1 VPKGDG
7 RKTALDLAGRVASNA
22 PQTNGDMTMQDQGLG
37 SWPTRRA
44 RMTPGKAALV
54 QAGEIRTYAD
64 LAENATRL
72 AHGLAA
78 RGITRG
84 DRVAF
89 LGLNSIELVETMF
102 ATAKLGAVF
111 IPLSTR
117 LAPPETAYILTDSGA
132 SLLISAPEFDQAV
145 NAPELQQLQIDVVP
159 VAAVRGG
166 GPGGLRSER
175 TTPFD
180 ESIGHDDLF
189 MIQYTSGTTG
199 RPKGVMLTHGNI
211 IWNVYN
217 LLVDVDVRSDEIALV
232 TAPLFHTAALN
243 QVLFP
248 TLLKGGTALIEA
260 KFDPDR
266 AIGLIEE
273 HGVTL
278 LFGVTSMYLAL
289 AQSARWPGAEMPTLR
304 SALSGGAPL
313 PVALLQT
320 YLDRGLMIVQGY
332 GLTEA
337 SPGTTMLR
345 AADGVRKIGSAG
357 TACFFTDVRV
367 VGPDLEEV
375 AAGEPGEVLV
385 QGPNVTP
392 GYWQRPD
399 ATSAVFDDGGWLHT
413 GDLAQVDDEGYLYIV
428 DRLKDMIISGGE
440 NIYPAEVEQ
449 ALYTHPAIAECAVIG
464 IPDAK
469 WGEVGFAFVVL
480 RGGQEATEAE
490 LIAHLDGRLGRYKI
504 PKGVAFVDELPHNAS
519 GKLVKSKIKRLYSAA
534 PATGEDRP

>member
-1 VPKGDG
+1 
-7 RKTALDLAGRVASNA
+7 
-22 PQTNGDMTMQDQGLG
+22 
-37 SWPTRRA
+37 
-44 RMTPGKAALV
+44 MTPGKTALI
-54 QAGEIRTYAD
+54 QAGQNRTYAE
-64 LAENATRL
+64 LAENTTRL

-111 IPLSTR
+111 IPLNTR
-117 LAPPETAYILTDSGA
+117 LAPPETAYVLSDSGA
-132 SLLISAPEFDQAV
+132 RLLISAPGFENV
-145 NAPELQQLQIDVVP
+145 VSAPEVARLPLDVLP
-159 VAAVRGG
+159 MEAVGRGG
-166 GPGGLRSER
+166 AGGLRSER
-175 TTPFD
+175 AAPFD
-180 ESIGHDDLF
+180 EPIGHDDLF

-217 LLVDVDVRSDEIALV
+217 LLVDVDVRSDEVALV

-248 TLLKGGTALIEA
+248 TLLKGGTALIEG

-273 HGVTL
+273 YGVTM

-289 AQSARWPGAEMPTLR
+289 TQSPRWPHADLRTLR

-313 PVALLQT
+313 PVTLLQA

-337 SPGTTMLR
+337 SPGATMLR

-367 VGPDLEEV
+367 VTPELEDV
-375 AAGEPGEVLV
+375 AAGEPGEMLV

-392 GYWQRPD
+392 GYWQLPA
-399 ATSAVFDDGGWLHT
+399 ATQAAFVEGGWLRT

-440 NIYPAEVEQ
+440 NVYPAEVEQ
-449 ALYTHPAIAECAVIG
+449 ALYSHPAVAECAVIG
-464 IPDAK
+464 VPDAM
-469 WGEVGFAFVVL
+469 WGEVGRAVVVL
-480 RGGQEATEAE
+480 RDGQEVTEAE
-490 LIAHLDGRLGRYKI
+490 LIAYLDGRLARYKI
-504 PKGVAFVDELPHNAS
+504 PKNVVFVDQLPHNAS
-519 GKLVKSKIKRLYSAA
+519 GKLIKPDIKQLHGA
-534 PATGEDRP
+534 PAAGEGRS

>member
-1 VPKGDG
+1 M
-7 RKTALDLAGRVASNA
+7 R
-22 PQTNGDMTMQDQGLG
+22 DQGLG
-37 SWPTRRA
+37 SWPARRA
-44 RMTPGKAALV
+44 RMTPGKVALI
-54 QAGEIRTYAD
+54 QAGRSRTYAE
-64 LAENATRL
+64 LAENTTRL

-78 RGITRG
+78 RGVNRG

-89 LGLNSIELVETMF
+89 LGLNSVELVEMMF

-111 IPLSTR
+111 IPLNTR

-132 SLLISAPEFDQAV
+132 KLLIWVPGFEQV
-145 NAPELQQLQIDVVP
+145 VGGPELARLPLDLVP
-159 VAAVRGG
+159 ADEVGRGG
-166 GPGGLRSER
+166 ALPSER
-175 TTPFD
+175 PEPID
-180 ESIGHDDLF
+180 EPIGHEDLF

-217 LLVDVDVRSDEIALV
+217 LLVDVDVRSDEVALV

-260 KFDPDR
+260 AFDPDR
-266 AIGLIEE
+266 AISLIETR
-273 HGVTL
+273 GVTL

-289 AQSARWPGAEMPTLR
+289 AQSPRWPHADLGTLR
-304 SALSGGAPL
+304 NALSGGAPL
-313 PVALLQT
+313 PVTLLQT

-337 SPGTTMLR
+337 SPGATMLR

-367 VGPDLEEV
+367 VTPGLADV
-375 AAGEPGEVLV
+375 AAGERGV
-385 QGPNVTP
+385 QGPNVSS
-392 GYWQRPD
+392 GYWRQPA
-399 ATSAVFDDGGWLHT
+399 ATQAAFTGGGWLRT

-440 NIYPAEVEQ
+440 NVYPAEVEQ
-449 ALYTHPAIAECAVIG
+449 ALYTHPAVAECAVIG
-464 IPDAK
+464 VPDAT
-469 WGEVGFAFVVL
+469 WGEAGRAIVV
-480 RGGQEATEAE
+480 RHDGQQVTEAE
-490 LIAHLDGRLGRYKI
+490 LIAHLDGRLARYKI
-504 PKGVAFVDELPHNAS
+504 PKSVVFAGQLPHTAS
-519 GKLVKSKIKRLYSAA
+519 GKLAKPDLRRQYGA
-534 PATGEDRP
+534 PAAGRSQA

>member
-1 VPKGDG
+1 
-7 RKTALDLAGRVASNA
+7 
-22 PQTNGDMTMQDQGLG
+22 
-37 SWPTRRA
+37 
-44 RMTPGKAALV
+44 MTPGKTALV
-54 QAGEIRTYAD
+54 QAGVTRTYAE
-64 LAENATRL
+64 LAQNTTRL

-78 RGITRG
+78 RGVSRG

-89 LGLNSIELVETMF
+89 LGPNSVELVEVMF

-111 IPLSTR
+111 LPLNTR
-117 LAPPETAYILTDSGA
+117 LAPPETAWILADSGA
-132 SLLISAPEFDQAV
+132 KLLIAAPGFDSVAGGPEIKRLPLDLISADAV
-145 NAPELQQLQIDVVP
+145 S
-159 VAAVRGG
+159 RGG
-166 GPGGLRSER
+166 AEGLRSEQAA
-175 TTPFD
+175 PLD
-180 ESIGHDDLF
+180 LPIGHDDLF

-217 LLVDVDVRSDEIALV
+217 LLVDVDIRSDEVALV

-266 AIGLIEE
+266 AIELIEE

-289 AQSARWPGAEMPTLR
+289 ARSPRWAHAGLRTLR

-313 PVALLQT
+313 PVALLQA
-320 YLDRGLMIVQGY
+320 YLDRGLMIIQGY

-337 SPGTTMLR
+337 SPGVTMLR

-367 VGPDLEEV
+367 VTPDGADV
-375 AAGEPGEVLV
+375 AVGEPGEVQA

-392 GYWQRPD
+392 GYWRQPD
-399 ATSAVFDDGGWLHT
+399 ATRAAFADGGWLGT
-413 GDLAQVDDEGYLYIV
+413 GDLAQVDDEGYLYITG
-428 DRLKDMIISGGE
+428 RLKDMIISGGE

-449 ALYTHPAIAECAVIG
+449 ALYTHPAVAECAVIG
-464 IPDAK
+464 VPDPT
-469 WGEVGFAFVVL
+469 WGEVGRAVVVL
-480 RGGQEATEAE
+480 RDGHQATEEE
-490 LIAHLDGRLGRYKI
+490 LIAYLDGRLARYKI
-504 PKGVAFVDELPHNAS
+504 PKSVVFAAALPHNAS
-519 GKLVKSKIKRLYSAA
+519 GKLVKPDLSHTYGVTAG
-534 PATGEDRP
+534 GEGRS

>member
-1 VPKGDG
+1 
-7 RKTALDLAGRVASNA
+7 
-22 PQTNGDMTMQDQGLG
+22 
-37 SWPTRRA
+37 
-44 RMTPGKAALV
+44 
-54 QAGEIRTYAD
+54 
-64 LAENATRL
+64 
-72 AHGLAA
+72 
-78 RGITRG
+78 
-84 DRVAF
+84 
-89 LGLNSIELVETMF
+89 
-102 ATAKLGAVF
+102 
-111 IPLSTR
+111 
-117 LAPPETAYILTDSGA
+117 
-132 SLLISAPEFDQAV
+132 
-145 NAPELQQLQIDVVP
+145 
-159 VAAVRGG
+159 
-166 GPGGLRSER
+166 
-175 TTPFD
+175 
-180 ESIGHDDLF
+180 

-217 LLVDVDVRSDEIALV
+217 LLVDVDIRSDEVALV

-266 AIGLIEE
+266 AIELIEK

-289 AQSARWPGAEMPTLR
+289 TQSARWPDATMSTLR

-313 PVALLQT
+313 PVSLLQA

-337 SPGTTMLR
+337 SPGATMLR

-367 VGPDLEEV
+367 VTPDLADV
-375 AAGEPGEVLV
+375 AAGEKGEVLV

-392 GYWQRPD
+392 GYWQQPA
-399 ATSAVFDDGGWLHT
+399 ATQAAFAGDGWLRT

-440 NIYPAEVEQ
+440 NVYPAEVEE
-449 ALYTHPAIAECAVIG
+449 ALYTHPAVAECAVIG
-464 IPDAK
+464 VPDAR
-469 WGEVGFAFVVL
+469 WGEVARAVVV
-480 RGGQEATEAE
+480 RRAGQQVTEAE
-490 LIAHLDGRLGRYKI
+490 LIAYLDGRLARYKI
-504 PKGVAFVDELPHNAS
+504 PKTVVFTDALPHTAS
-519 GKLVKSKIKRLYSAA
+519 GKILKPDIRQQHAA
-534 PATGEDRP
+534 PREGLSP